1 MKNLLAATLMALF
14 SFTFLQAQEG
24 FKIEIQGGLPFN
36 DFNTDVSLAIG
47 LDVGYMRAINPT
59 FDLGATVGYIHGI
72 PETFHS
78 EVVLTDLPTIQFVP
92 LAGSVRIWPSRSISF
107 GIDAGHALG
116 LNEGNDGGLY
126 YRPTVGF
133 LFGTS
138 TEINL
143 SYTSIGVGD
152 RDWTTV
158 TLGIEYTFLND
169 RFN

>member
-1 MKNLLAATLMALF
+1 MKNLILACAFAMLA
-14 SFTFLQAQEG
+14 FTVSAQEG
-24 FKIEIQGGLPFN
+24 FKLEIQGGLPYN
-36 DFNTDVSLAIG
+36 DFNNDVSVALG
-47 LDVGYMRAINPT
+47 FNTGYMRAINEWL
-59 FDLGATVGYIHGI
+59 DLGGTVGYIHGI

-78 EVVLTDLPTIQFVP
+78 DVVLTDLPSIQFLP
-92 LAGSVRIWPSRSISF
+92 LAGSFRIWPSRDVSF
-107 GIDAGHALG
+107 GMDAGQALG

-126 YRPTVGF
+126 YRPTIGF

-143 SYTSIGVGD
+143 SYTNIGLD
-152 RDWTTV
+152 NRNWTTI